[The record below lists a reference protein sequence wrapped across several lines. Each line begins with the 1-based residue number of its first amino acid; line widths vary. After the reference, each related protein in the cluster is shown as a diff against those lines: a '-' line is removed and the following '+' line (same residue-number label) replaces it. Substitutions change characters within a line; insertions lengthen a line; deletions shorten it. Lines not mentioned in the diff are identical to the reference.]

1 MKNVDEIIIWS
12 KKGNFSVSHGREDD
26 KIIYAL
32 NWVSD
37 SWVKYVRET

>member
-12 KKGNFSVSHGREDD
+12 KKGNFSVFYGREDD
-26 KIIYAL
+26 KIIYVL

-37 SWVKYVRET
+37 SWVKYVREI